1 MTDNEIIKALECC
14 AGNTEEK
21 CRECPFHKLKISC
34 IDGLERNAL
43 DLINRQKAEIEELRK
58 AKVVY
63 ETVDYSSGDLE
74 DALEEIDRLKIEN
87 DSLRTAGNSL
97 KMHLKKAKEEIEG
110 LKNKIE
116 HLVCFLVE
124 VRIDAIKEF
133 AERLKNNSEYGSV
146 NVSPWQIDNLVK
158 EMTGKEDPKSG
169 KQKKDH

>member
-1 MTDNEIIKALECC
+1 MTDKQIIKALECC
-14 AGNTEEK
+14 ADEWDCDHCPYFNK
-21 CRECPFHKLKISC
+21 CSDMKK
-34 IDGLERNAL
+34 DAL
-43 DLINRQKAEIEELRK
+43 DLINRKNAEIEELRK

-97 KMHLKKAKEEIEG
+97 KMHLKKAKEETEG

-133 AERLKNNSEYGSV
+133 
-146 NVSPWQIDNLVK
+146 IDNRIK
-158 EMTGKEDPKSG
+158 ELTEE
-169 KQKKDH
+169 QK